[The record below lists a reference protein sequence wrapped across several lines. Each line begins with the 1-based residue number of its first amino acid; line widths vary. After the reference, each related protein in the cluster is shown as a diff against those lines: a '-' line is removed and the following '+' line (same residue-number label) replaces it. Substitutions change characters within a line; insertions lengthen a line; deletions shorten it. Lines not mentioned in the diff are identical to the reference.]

1 MNYWGCENIYNWN
14 FRMSEKSRV
23 AYVREMTVSCKG
35 ITSQRW
41 GEILQGRETAEHEA
55 AEYLRSE

>member
-1 MNYWGCENIYNWN
+1 
-14 FRMSEKSRV
+14 MSEKSRV